1 MKRKYWEDGPLCV
14 SENKKYLRAGET
26 PFFWMGD
33 TAWLLI
39 QRSSRED
46 ADLYLKNRADK
57 GFNVI
62 QAVLTNARR
71 EGDSLGS
78 LQLMEEVDILRCIGP
93 ENEPYWQHVE
103 GVLDIA
109 EELGVYIGCL
119 PIWGKVA
126 RRGFIDEK
134 TAEPYANFLAERFGK
149 RKNIIW
155 ILGGD
160 IRGSEFHQMW
170 EVMGKILKEKTP
182 DKLIA
187 YHPFGRTCS
196 SYWFLDSP
204 WLDIN
209 MFQSGHRR
217 YDQPDLRS
225 WDDKEG
231 GEPWY
236 GEDNWRYVQAELE
249 GYIGLAS
256 VKKEVKNLINM
267 VTVHKMRK
275 EQNLPAADLS
285 LHMVFSGNPG
295 TGKTTVARIMAR
307 IYHSLGILSKG
318 HLVEVDRSG
327 LVAGYVGQTALKA
340 KKVIDSALGG
350 VLFIDEAYA
359 LNGGAEND
367 FGQEAIDTILK
378 AMEDH
383 RDDLVVIAAGY
394 DDLMD
399 RFIHSNPGLESRFN
413 RFLHFADYTPDE
425 MMKIF
430 EMQCKKGC
438 YTLEAEAA
446 GLVRGFIE
454 EENTD
459 PASFGNA
466 RGVRNIFEQILVNQ
480 ANRLAA
486 MEQVTRE
493 DLMSIT
499 PADVQAARG
508 MESAAPVRE
517 SPAE

>member
-1 MKRKYWEDGPLCV
+1 MTKPWENGTLRVDQTGH
-14 SENKKYLRAGET
+14 YLKNGDT
-26 PFFWMGD
+26 PFFWLGD
-33 TAWLLI
+33 TAWDLL
-39 QRSSRED
+39 QRLTLPQARV
-46 ADLYLKNRADK
+46 YLKNRADK

-249 GYIGLAS
+249 EIAGGAPARPVLDGEPSYEQIPQGLHDPSQPYWQEYHVRRYAWWSVLAGSCGHTYGDNSVFQFYGTGHIQEFGAVDPWEKAIHHTGSGQMQILKNLMLEIDFQRCRPMEEAVLSGNGEKEQRVSAFGGGEYLVLYSYLGKSMTVKSDMGLADGWWLDPAVGS
-256 VKKEVKNLINM
+256 RSYFGRVDLSKEGGEILTPPVKK
-267 VTVHKMRK
+267 
-275 EQNLPAADLS
+275 Q
-285 LHMVFSGNPG
+285 
-295 TGKTTVARIMAR
+295 
-307 IYHSLGILSKG
+307 G
-318 HLVEVDRSG
+318 HNDWVCL
-327 LVAGYVGQTALKA
+327 L
-340 KKVIDSALGG
+340 KKV
-350 VLFIDEAYA
+350 
-359 LNGGAEND
+359 
-367 FGQEAIDTILK
+367 
-378 AMEDH
+378 
-383 RDDLVVIAAGY
+383 
-394 DDLMD
+394 
-399 RFIHSNPGLESRFN
+399 
-413 RFLHFADYTPDE
+413 
-425 MMKIF
+425 
-430 EMQCKKGC
+430 
-438 YTLEAEAA
+438 
-446 GLVRGFIE
+446 
-454 EENTD
+454 
-459 PASFGNA
+459 
-466 RGVRNIFEQILVNQ
+466 
-480 ANRLAA
+480 
-486 MEQVTRE
+486 
-493 DLMSIT
+493 
-499 PADVQAARG
+499 
-508 MESAAPVRE
+508 
-517 SPAE
+517 

>member
-1 MKRKYWEDGPLCV
+1 MTALDRKPV
-14 SENKKYLRAGET
+14 SKKDEIILQQLEAIRTMTENNLNRMGT
-26 PFFWMGD
+26 DFW
-33 TAWLLI
+33 
-39 QRSSRED
+39 
-46 ADLYLKNRADK
+46 
-57 GFNVI
+57 
-62 QAVLTNARR
+62 
-71 EGDSLGS
+71 GS
-78 LQLMEEVDILRCIGP
+78 PAAP
-93 ENEPYWQHVE
+93 EAEKP
-103 GVLDIA
+103 A
-109 EELGVYIGCL
+109 EER
-119 PIWGKVA
+119 PQA
-126 RRGFIDEK
+126 DRPPEK
-134 TAEPYANFLAERFGK
+134 PTASSTGNDATEPPAAEAPPPP
-149 RKNIIW
+149 
-155 ILGGD
+155 
-160 IRGSEFHQMW
+160 E
-170 EVMGKILKEKTP
+170 KIE
-182 DKLIA
+182 
-187 YHPFGRTCS
+187 
-196 SYWFLDSP
+196 
-204 WLDIN
+204 
-209 MFQSGHRR
+209 
-217 YDQPDLRS
+217 DL
-225 WDDKEG
+225 
-231 GEPWY
+231 
-236 GEDNWRYVQAELE
+236 QAELE

-267 VTVHKMRK
+267 VTVHKMRR

-295 TGKTTVARIMAR
+295 TGKTTIARMMAR

-327 LVAGYVGQTALKA
+327 LVAGYVGQTALKV

-394 DDLMD
+394 DGLMD

-413 RFLHFADYTPDE
+413 RFLHFADYTADE
-425 MMKIF
+425 MMRIF

-446 GLVRGFIE
+446 GLVRDFIK

-459 PASFGNA
+459 PVSFGNA

-486 MEQVTRE
+486 MEHVTKE

-499 PADVQAARG
+499 PADIRAARG
-508 MESAAPVRE
+508 MEAEVPA
-517 SPAE
+517 PAE

>member
-1 MKRKYWEDGPLCV
+1 MDRKQASKKDEIILQQLEV
-14 SENKKYLRAGET
+14 IRTMTENSLNRMGTDFWGT
-26 PFFWMGD
+26 P
-33 TAWLLI
+33 AAPK
-39 QRSSRED
+39 E
-46 ADLYLKNRADK
+46 APEKP
-57 GFNVI
+57 
-62 QAVLTNARR
+62 QA
-71 EGDSLGS
+71 
-78 LQLMEEVDILRCIGP
+78 
-93 ENEPYWQHVE
+93 
-103 GVLDIA
+103 
-109 EELGVYIGCL
+109 
-119 PIWGKVA
+119 
-126 RRGFIDEK
+126 
-134 TAEPYANFLAERFGK
+134 
-149 RKNIIW
+149 
-155 ILGGD
+155 
-160 IRGSEFHQMW
+160 
-170 EVMGKILKEKTP
+170 
-182 DKLIA
+182 
-187 YHPFGRTCS
+187 
-196 SYWFLDSP
+196 
-204 WLDIN
+204 
-209 MFQSGHRR
+209 
-217 YDQPDLRS
+217 DQPKADRPGNTASSTGNDAAKPPEAETSPPPEKIEDL
-225 WDDKEG
+225 
-231 GEPWY
+231 
-236 GEDNWRYVQAELE
+236 QAELE

-267 VTVHKMRK
+267 VTVHKMRR
-275 EQNLPAADLS
+275 EQGLPAAELS

-318 HLVEVDRSG
+318 QLVEVDRSG

-394 DDLMD
+394 DDLME

-446 GLVRGFIE
+446 GLVRDFIAE
-454 EENTD
+454 ESGD
-459 PASFGNA
+459 PVSFGNA

-508 MESAAPVRE
+508 TEAAAPACE
-517 SPAE
+517 STAE